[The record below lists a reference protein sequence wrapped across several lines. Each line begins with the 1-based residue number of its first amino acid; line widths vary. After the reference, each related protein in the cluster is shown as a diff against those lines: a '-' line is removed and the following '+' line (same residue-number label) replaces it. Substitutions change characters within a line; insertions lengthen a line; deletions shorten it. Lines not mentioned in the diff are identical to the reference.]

1 MEENEET
8 RTGVSL
14 VWVRFGDTFSS
25 TATIITNINTSLA
38 VYSQC
43 KLSSSHGVSV
53 CFLICGKTKNITIPM
68 AFSLFF
74 TSSSNNGHVILLLGV
89 SFLAILCI
97 MKIARLSQV
106 SHSDIHAAFLRA
118 FSDYQIP
125 VKETLEEMAVENRQR
140 GIDYDASFGAF
151 ADNGELV
158 GFLFCGV
165 RNDEGALYYYDGGTA
180 IIPEWRGR
188 GIGGLL
194 LDTVLPDAKSR
205 GAYDFILE
213 VIQDNVNA
221 RKLYESRGFSISR
234 NLRCYKKSLKDIP
247 LMESFSYTIKTP
259 EMDEYREVSKSLSLP
274 YIPSWQNTNAS
285 VLSIF
290 EHLITRVLS
299 HGGKPVGYFVL
310 NPQTGHILQ
319 MSALGGSPSIYSE
332 LMSLVRTCTMADSV
346 KFINIDESSTFITFL
361 EENGWDRY
369 IDQYEMIKC
378 FKPTS

>member
-1 MEENEET
+1 ME
-8 RTGVSL
+8 
-14 VWVRFGDTFSS
+14 
-25 TATIITNINTSLA
+25 
-38 VYSQC
+38 
-43 KLSSSHGVSV
+43 
-53 CFLICGKTKNITIPM
+53 
-68 AFSLFF
+68 
-74 TSSSNNGHVILLLGV
+74 
-89 SFLAILCI
+89 
-97 MKIARLSQV
+97 IARLSQV
-106 SHSDIHAAFLRA
+106 SHLDIHAAFLRA

-125 VKETLEEMAVENRQR
+125 VKETLEEMAVENMQR

-274 YIPSWQNTNAS
+274 YIPSWQNTNSS

-290 EHLITRVLS
+290 EHLITRVLIHS
-299 HGGKPVGYFVL
+299 GKPVGYFVL

-319 MSALGGSPSIYSE
+319 MSALEGSHSLYSE
-332 LMSLVRTCTMADSV
+332 LLSLVRTCTMADSV
-346 KFINIDESSTFITFL
+346 KFINLDDSSTFISFL
-361 EENGWDRY
+361 EEDGWDRY
-369 IDQYEMIKC
+369 LDQYEMIKC
-378 FKPTS
+378 FKPTP

>member
-1 MEENEET
+1 
-8 RTGVSL
+8 
-14 VWVRFGDTFSS
+14 
-25 TATIITNINTSLA
+25 
-38 VYSQC
+38 
-43 KLSSSHGVSV
+43 
-53 CFLICGKTKNITIPM
+53 
-68 AFSLFF
+68 
-74 TSSSNNGHVILLLGV
+74 
-89 SFLAILCI
+89 

-106 SHSDIHAAFLRA
+106 SHSDIHTAFLRA

-125 VKETLEEMAVENRQR
+125 VKETLEEMAVENMQR
-140 GIDYDASFGAF
+140 GIDYDSSFGAF
-151 ADNGELV
+151 TDNGELV

-165 RNDEGALYYYDGGTA
+165 RNDEGALRYYDGGTA

-194 LDTVLPDAKSR
+194 LDTVLADAKSR

-213 VIQDNVNA
+213 VIQDNLKA
-221 RKLYESRGFSISR
+221 RNLYKSRGFSISR
-234 NLRCYKKSLKDIP
+234 KLRCYKKLLKGIP

-259 EMDEYREVSKSLSLP
+259 EIDEFKDVSKSLSLP
-274 YIPSWQNTNAS
+274 YIPSWQNTNSS

-319 MSALGGSPSIYSE
+319 MSALEGSPSIYNE
-332 LMSLVRTCTMADSV
+332 LMSLVKTCTMADSV

-361 EENGWDRY
+361 EEDDWGRY
-369 IDQYEMIKC
+369 LDQYEMIKC
-378 FKPTS
+378 FKPTT